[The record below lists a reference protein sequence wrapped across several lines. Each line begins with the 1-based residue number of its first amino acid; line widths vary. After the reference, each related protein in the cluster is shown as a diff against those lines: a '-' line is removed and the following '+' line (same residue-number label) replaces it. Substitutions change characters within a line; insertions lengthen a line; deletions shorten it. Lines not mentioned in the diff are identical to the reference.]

1 LFFIVLPSAQ
11 REELAMSI
19 AEWDP
24 LDGSAG
30 PEVDLEPEVEEKP
43 VVIPRK
49 LHRLAEVRQ
58 QQAVSHRNVARRLG
72 LDMKTVRQ
80 QEEETHDLPL
90 SLLYAWQQVLDV
102 PIADLLI
109 DNDGPI
115 SPLVLQRARMVK
127 LMKTAA
133 AIQEKADSN
142 SMRRLVQML
151 MDQLI
156 EIMPEL
162 KEVGP
167 WHAVGQRRTLDDYGR
182 VVERPVADEVFRR
195 AAKQA

>member
-1 LFFIVLPSAQ
+1 
-11 REELAMSI
+11 MSI

-24 LDGSAG
+24 PDAQADS
-30 PEVDLEPEVEEKP
+30 EVDVERDVEEKP
-43 VVIPRK
+43 VMIPRK

-72 LDMKTVRQ
+72 VDLKTVRQ
-80 QEEETHDLPL
+80 QEQETSDVPL
-90 SLLYAWQQVLDV
+90 SVLYAWQQVLDV
-102 PIADLLI
+102 PIADLLL
-109 DNDGPI
+109 DNDGPL

-142 SMRRLVQML
+142 SIRRLVQML
-151 MDQLI
+151 IDQLV

-167 WHAVGQRRTLDDYGR
+167 WHSVGQRRTLDEFGR
-182 VVERPVADEVFRR
+182 VVEQPVAEEVFRR
-195 AAKQA
+195 ARQV

>member
-1 LFFIVLPSAQ
+1 
-11 REELAMSI
+11 MSI

-24 LDGSAG
+24 PDAQAD
-30 PEVDLEPEVEEKP
+30 PEIEADLELEQKP
-43 VVIPRK
+43 VIIPRK

-58 QQAVSHRNVARRLG
+58 QQGVSQRNVARRLVID
-72 LDMKTVRQ
+72 LKSVRQ
-80 QEEETHDLPL
+80 QERETTDLPL

-102 PIADLLI
+102 PIADLLL

-133 AIQEKADSN
+133 AIHEKAENN
-142 SMRRLVQML
+142 SVRRLVQML

-167 WHAVGQRRTLDDYGR
+167 WHSVGQRRTLDDFGR
-182 VVERPVADEVFRR
+182 VVEQPVAEDVFRR
-195 AAKQA
+195 GTR

>member
-1 LFFIVLPSAQ
+1 
-11 REELAMSI
+11 MSI

-24 LDGSAG
+24 PDAQTD
-30 PEVDLEPEVEEKP
+30 PEVDSDLELEQKP
-43 VVIPRK
+43 VIIPRK

-58 QQAVSHRNVARRLG
+58 QQGVSHRNVARRLG
-72 LDMKTVRQ
+72 TDLKTVRQ
-80 QEEETHDLPL
+80 QERETTDLPL
-90 SLLYAWQQVLDV
+90 SLLYQWQQVLDV
-102 PIADLLI
+102 PIADLLL

-133 AIQEKADSN
+133 AIHEKAESN
-142 SMRRLVQML
+142 SVRRLVQML

-167 WHAVGQRRTLDDYGR
+167 WHSVGQRRTLDDYGR
-182 VVERPVADEVFRR
+182 VVDQPVAEEVFRR
-195 AAKQA
+195 AVR

>member
-1 LFFIVLPSAQ
+1 
-11 REELAMSI
+11 MSI

-24 LDGSAG
+24 PDAQAD
-30 PEVDLEPEVEEKP
+30 PEIDASELELEQKP
-43 VVIPRK
+43 VVVPRK

-58 QQAVSHRNVARRLG
+58 QQGVSHRNVARRLG
-72 LDMKTVRQ
+72 TDLKTVRL
-80 QEEETHDLPL
+80 QERETTDLPL
-90 SLLYAWQQVLDV
+90 SLLYQWQQVLDV
-102 PIADLLI
+102 PIADLLL

-133 AIQEKADSN
+133 AIQDKADS
-142 SMRRLVQML
+142 SSVRRLVQML

-167 WHAVGQRRTLDDYGR
+167 WHSVGQRRTLEDYGR
-182 VVERPVADEVFRR
+182 VVDQPVAEEVFRR
-195 AAKQA
+195 ATR

>member
-1 LFFIVLPSAQ
+1 
-11 REELAMSI
+11 MSI

-24 LDGSAG
+24 LDVQAD
-30 PEVDLEPEVEEKP
+30 PEVDVEQELEQKP
-43 VVIPRK
+43 VVVPRK

-58 QQAVSHRNVARRLG
+58 QQGVSHRNVARRLG
-72 LDMKTVRQ
+72 IDLKSVRH
-80 QEEETHDLPL
+80 QERETTDLPL
-90 SLLYAWQQVLDV
+90 SVLYQWQQVLEV
-102 PIADLLI
+102 PIADLLL

-133 AIQEKADSN
+133 AIHDKAESN
-142 SMRRLVQML
+142 SVRRLVQML

-167 WHAVGQRRTLDDYGR
+167 WHSVGQRRTLDDYGR
-182 VVERPVADEVFRR
+182 VVEQPVAEEVFRR
-195 AAKQA
+195 ATR

>member
-1 LFFIVLPSAQ
+1 
-11 REELAMSI
+11 MSI

-24 LDGSAG
+24 PDAQAD
-30 PEVDLEPEVEEKP
+30 PEADVERDVEEKP

-72 LDMKTVRQ
+72 VDLKTVRQ
-80 QEEETHDLPL
+80 QEEETSDVSL
-90 SLLYAWQQVLDV
+90 SVLYAWQQVLDV
-102 PIADLLI
+102 PIADLLL
-109 DNDGPI
+109 DNDGPL

-133 AIQEKADSN
+133 AIQEKADS
-142 SMRRLVQML
+142 SSIRRLVQML
-151 MDQLI
+151 IDQLV

-167 WHAVGQRRTLDDYGR
+167 WHSVGQRRTLDEFGR
-182 VVERPVADEVFRR
+182 VVEQPVAEEVFRR
-195 AAKQA
+195 ARQV

>member
-1 LFFIVLPSAQ
+1 
-11 REELAMSI
+11 MSI

-24 LDGSAG
+24 PDAQAD
-30 PEVDLEPEVEEKP
+30 PEVDVDGELELEQKP
-43 VVIPRK
+43 VIIPRK

-58 QQAVSHRNVARRLG
+58 QQGVSHRNVARRLG
-72 LDMKTVRQ
+72 SDLKTVRE
-80 QEEETHDLPL
+80 QEQETTDLPL

-102 PIADLLI
+102 PIADLLL

-127 LMKTAA
+127 LMKTAT
-133 AIQEKADSN
+133 AIQDKAGS
-142 SMRRLVQML
+142 SAVRRLVQML
-151 MDQLI
+151 IDQLV

-167 WHAVGQRRTLDDYGR
+167 WHSVGQRRTLDDFGR
-182 VVERPVADEVFRR
+182 IVEQTVAEEVFRR
-195 AAKQA
+195 SSR